1 MSDNKMNI
9 EVIESTL
16 KLPEVPTSEVERAI
30 EVNCA
35 EFVQAQERDDARAG
49 RVIDLFQNGT
59 PWPEGERGEDELDL
73 ISRIVGMFEPGSEL
87 VMRDWTA
94 PDRYIAVTSKGASE
108 SDVRFSDAL

>member
-16 KLPEVPTSEVERAI
+16 KLREVPTSEIEQAI
-30 EVNCA
+30 EANCA
-35 EFVQAQERDDARAG
+35 EFVEAQARDDEQAG
-49 RVIDLFQNGT
+49 RVIDLFQGGT
-59 PWPEGERGEDELDL
+59 PWPEGERDEDELDV

-108 SDVRFSDAL
+108 SDVRISDAL